1 MTLKPDSE
9 KIEAEKM
16 RRMIAILFLSI
27 SIPLLV
33 AACGGGDETE
43 PPATEQPP
51 ATERPTDVASETD
64 EPGGVFV
71 VDQPAP
77 GPACAL
83 VPLEGSVLEVRQDAS
98 SDSELLGQVEVGHY
112 ILATR
117 RNQDFWYQVSLA
129 DTPVD
134 GGWVAPDNVF
144 VVQDCACD
152 ELCAAFD
159 IPDAA
164 PTITDCNVSFEADQT
179 ITIYFLP
186 DENSEIFSV
195 STAGDGAAGL
205 AQARTADGWIGF
217 DPGIA
222 QAGREGVSRLRW
234 IQETDA
240 VSLSGTQCN
249 DLPTYGY
256 TPVNP

>member
-1 MTLKPDSE
+1 
-9 KIEAEKM
+9 
-16 RRMIAILFLSI
+16 MIAILFLSI
-27 SIPLLV
+27 SIPLIV
-33 AACGGGDETE
+33 AACGGGDGGDETE
-43 PPATEQPP
+43 PTP
-51 ATERPTDVASETD
+51 TERPTDTVSETD

-71 VDQPAP
+71 VNQPAP

-83 VPLEGSVLEVRQDAS
+83 VPLEGSVLEIRQDAS
-98 SDSELLGQVEVGHY
+98 SDSQLLGQVEVGHY
-112 ILATR
+112 ILAAR
-117 RNQDFWYQVSLA
+117 RNEDFWYQVSLPN
-129 DTPVD
+129 TPVNN
-134 GGWVAPDNVF
+134 GWVAPDNAF

-152 ELCAAFD
+152 LFCAAFNVPED
-159 IPDAA
+159 A

-186 DENSEIFSV
+186 DESSEIFSL
-195 STAGDGAAGL
+195 STAGDSAAGL
-205 AQARTADGWIGF
+205 AQARTANGWIGF

-249 DLPTYGY
+249 ELPTYGY
-256 TPVNP
+256 TPVSS